1 MLFFFLEGDGREG
14 EQPQCGPQAFLN
26 VRGVMGCAG
35 QSSPFYVPSKFITYS
50 TAETKGR
57 ERRLCLCPALGC
69 QADDLTP

>member
-26 VRGVMGCAG
+26 VMGCAG
-35 QSSPFYVPSKFITYS
+35 QSSPFYAPFKFITYS
-50 TAETKGR
+50 TAEPKGKKK
-57 ERRLCLCPALGC
+57 RLCLCPALGC